1 MLLINVF
8 VTGLC
13 IMAIEMSAFR
23 LLAPSYG
30 TTQLLITNV
39 IGTIMVALSV
49 GYWLGG
55 RLGDRYPTPRGI
67 YRLVT
72 GAAVLT
78 AAIPLISKPI
88 LVWADIAVASQNFG
102 SFLSSLGAMVFIF
115 MIPLGMLGMVSPYAI
130 RISANSRETV
140 GASAGRIYSLA
151 TAGSIVGTYLPTLIF
166 IPWLGTRTTI
176 LIFSAVMLVSGG
188 IGLLTDRRGRIV
200 VVIVLV
206 VFGCILYPGLGPVKG
221 GPDTLAE
228 KESLYNYIHVVKKDE
243 RILLYLNEGHGYH
256 SVHDP
261 NKVLV
266 GGVWDTFLALPAMS
280 DGH

>member
-1 MLLINVF
+1 
-8 VTGLC
+8 
-13 IMAIEMSAFR
+13 MAIEMSAFR

-130 RISANSRETV
+130 RISAKSRETV

-151 TAGSIVGTYLPTLIF
+151 TVGSIVGTYLPTLIF
-166 IPWLGTRTTI
+166 IPVAWNENDHPDLLRRDA
-176 LIFSAVMLVSGG
+176 FERG
-188 IGLLTDRRGRIV
+188 IGLLTDRRGRI
-200 VVIVLV
+200 
-206 VFGCILYPGLGPVKG
+206 GSCHCIG
-221 GPDTLAE
+221 
-228 KESLYNYIHVVKKDE
+228 
-243 RILLYLNEGHGYH
+243 
-256 SVHDP
+256 
-261 NKVLV
+261 
-266 GGVWDTFLALPAMS
+266 
-280 DGH
+280 